1 MIKKFF
7 SYLCLLCISILSCSK
22 ENPTQPT
29 STPVLEKM
37 VAVGNSLT
45 AGVQSAGLVQ
55 EFQLHSY
62 PYLIAGQIGK
72 AADFQQPLIG
82 PPGVGEIDL
91 NSGKA
96 YGPLKYENGLIVQ
109 GDSVP
114 GGING
119 IPNLLLNA
127 YLPRPYDNLG
137 LPGADVNDL
146 LTATGGG
153 VYDLVLRNPYFGN
166 TTALQ
171 QAKSLNPTL
180 ILLWAGNND
189 VLGAALDGGD
199 PSLITPISDFQNRFH
214 QIVTELLSAETGDV
228 AMVMANIPDVADI
241 PYVNFLDEFIYK
253 EFYDSNFGTVRLPVL
268 FDLNFRPI
276 DFDTSSAELYIPLLC
291 EEDLSSSQSLVKHLL
306 LPFLEEYWFNGV
318 GVPDSATV
326 VNYLVENGWSLP
338 DAARQVN
345 YVQQILSGIG
355 LTPSNVRISGNL
367 TITESEEM
375 VIKTAVSE
383 YNNIIAQVA
392 SAQNPPIP
400 IVDANSL
407 QSQLNISGLDGYSGK
422 FVLIDPLNTAFS
434 LDGVHPN
441 NGGYALIANA
451 FIDVINQNWD
461 VQIPYLNTQD
471 YKGQYAHMQP
481 KLVYKKAA
489 EQVKTFF
496 KKEDR
501 RDQKENIFLK

>member
-7 SYLCLLCISILSCSK
+7 SYLCLFCISVLSCSK
-22 ENPTQPT
+22 DNPTQPI
-29 STPVLEKM
+29 SRPVLDKM

-45 AGVQSAGLVQ
+45 AGVQSAGLVE

-62 PYLIAGQIGK
+62 PYLIARQIGK
-72 AADFQQPLIG
+72 AAEFQQPLVG
-82 PPGVGEIDL
+82 PPGVGEIDI
-91 NSGKA
+91 NTGKA
-96 YGPLKYENGLIVQ
+96 FGPLKYENGLILQ
-109 GDSVP
+109 GDSIP

-137 LPGADVNDL
+137 LPGADMNDL

-153 VYDLVLRNPYFGN
+153 VYDLVLRNPFLGN

-199 PSLITPISDFQNRFH
+199 PSLITPISDFQNRFN
-214 QIVTELLSAETGDV
+214 QIVVELLSAETGDV
-228 AMVMANIPDVADI
+228 TIVIANIPDVADI
-241 PYVNFLDEFIYK
+241 PYVNFLDEFVYK
-253 EFYDSNFGTVRLPVL
+253 EFYDIYSGTVRLPVV

-291 EEDLSSSQSLVKHLL
+291 EEGLSTTGSPVKHLL
-306 LPFLEEYWFNGV
+306 LPFLEEYWFNGL
-318 GVPDSATV
+318 GVPDSVTV
-326 VNYLVENGWSLP
+326 VNHLVANGWSLP
-338 DAARQVN
+338 DAIRQAN

-355 LTPSNVRISGNL
+355 LSPGNIGIPGNL

-375 VIKTAVSE
+375 VIKTAVCE

-392 SAQNPPIP
+392 AAQNPPLP
-400 IVDANSL
+400 IVNANSL

-422 FVLIDPLNTAFS
+422 FVLTDPLNTAFS

-451 FIDVINQNWD
+451 FIEVINHQLD
-461 VQIPYLNTQD
+461 LQIPYLNTSD
-471 YKGQYAHMQP
+471 YKGQYSGMRP
-481 KLVYKKAA
+481 KMISKIAA
-489 EQVKTFF
+489 RQVKAFF
-496 KKEDR
+496 SKEYILV
-501 RDQKENIFLK
+501 QGENIFLR